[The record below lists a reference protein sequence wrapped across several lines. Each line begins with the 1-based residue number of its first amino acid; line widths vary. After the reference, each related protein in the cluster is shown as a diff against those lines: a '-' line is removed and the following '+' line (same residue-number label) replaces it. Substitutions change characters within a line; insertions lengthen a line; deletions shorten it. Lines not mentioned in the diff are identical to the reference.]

1 MAAGATPMSDQAVT
15 RGHQRRRSRP
25 SFAKARPLLQSEIF
39 FGLCFRPRPHSHGRG
54 RVRLLLRLAFAVLAP
69 FFLSSSLGCVVP
81 VAPSFEDP
89 PASPNF
95 PPVISDSDPHLGS
108 IVPHGLALNVTVT
121 DANVRDTLYVRWVSD
136 YPLATADSR
145 VLTDVKTVAPSPDGK
160 QHFTVLSYQTDC
172 AALAPGLT
180 THRIEVIVSDRPL
193 KKPDDPSIDSSSF
206 NLRFEAVDAGDRS
219 LHVTTASWVLIG
231 CS

>member
-1 MAAGATPMSDQAVT
+1 M
-15 RGHQRRRSRP
+15 
-25 SFAKARPLLQSEIF
+25 
-39 FGLCFRPRPHSHGRG
+39 
-54 RVRLLLRLAFAVLAP
+54 
-69 FFLSSSLGCVVP
+69 SLGCVVP

-95 PPVISDSDPHLGS
+95 PPVISNSDPRLGS
-108 IVPHGLALNVTVT
+108 IVPHGLRLSVTVT

-145 VLTDVKTVAPSPDGK
+145 VLTDVKPFGPSTEGK
-160 QHFTVLSYQTDC
+160 QNYVSDSYQTDC

-193 KKPDDPSIDSSSF
+193 KKPDDPSIDSTSF
-206 NLRFEAVDAGDRS
+206 NFRFEAVDADDRS